1 MPGEIEAFWGKMEV
15 HIRIRRQ
22 NTCLLQIIISEW
34 NPSLILI
41 FSIPLTANGG
51 KSIPAALPYVHDTSG
66 DGAGQRQQQA
76 GTIREEPTQSVQPQS
91 EAPADPDSHE
101 AALQRNALHR

>member
-1 MPGEIEAFWGKMEV
+1 MNGKRK
-15 HIRIRRQ
+15 HI
-22 NTCLLQIIISEW
+22 
-34 NPSLILI
+34 SLILI
-41 FSIPLTANGG
+41 FSIPPNANGG
-51 KSIPAALPYVHDTSG
+51 KSFPAALPYVHDTSG

-76 GTIREEPTQSVQPQS
+76 GIIMEEPAQSVQPQS